1 MAQFKADDLARE
13 MKRWAR
19 LDAHHFVRPDWRRHV
34 KPGSEA
40 AAVFEIYERKYRADQ
55 ARVPRRSRDGGQWT
69 DEGRGGR
76 SEERSPV
83 QTAGR
88 ISPARA
94 EECEFMH
101 RQDLFICRATQSAA
115 CYEQANLR
123 YSNCTNGRQI
133 PPLNF

>member
-1 MAQFKADDLARE
+1 MAPIKEEYLDRE
-13 MKRWAR
+13 LKRWAR
-19 LDAHHFVRPDWRRHV
+19 PDAQNFVRPDWRRHV

-55 ARVPRRSRDGGQWT
+55 VRVPRGSREGGQWT
-69 DEGRGGR
+69 DEGGGGG

-101 RQDLFICRATQSAA
+101 RQDLFICRATQSPV
-115 CYEQANLR
+115 CYGQANLR